1 MPDALNR
8 AVLLLGA
15 AVLAAPAALAG
26 FEGRTPYHGAS
37 DAVARPGEAVLLAA
51 VFRHS
56 AGAQKDLEHAA
67 VRVEWELDG
76 GWQPLGETRTDAK
89 GRAVLAAKAP
99 GRPGSVKVR
108 WWFRDQ
114 PAEAVLWVVAEGQAI
129 TVFDIDG
136 TLTPA
141 DRENLKDYA
150 RRLLRRVRAEGP
162 RLRPHA
168 IAAALRAANDSLPVF
183 LTGRPPFLGRPTRDW
198 LAFHGFPPG
207 MVFLMPESRAA
218 WPTESR
224 VGQAKLDRLK
234 ELQAKGLR
242 IVRVFGNASTDISAY
257 EAAGVAK
264 EATFILGKRGG
275 ERGTVA
281 LGEGFPGD

>member
-1 MPDALNR
+1 
-8 AVLLLGA
+8 
-15 AVLAAPAALAG
+15 
-26 FEGRTPYHGAS
+26 
-37 DAVARPGEAVLLAA
+37 VLLAA

-67 VRVEWELDG
+67 VRAEWEQEG
-76 GWQPLGETRTDAK
+76 GWRPLGETRTDRK

-99 GRPGSVKVR
+99 GRPGPVKVR

-114 PAEAVLWVVAEGQAI
+114 PVEAVLWVVAEGQAI

-150 RRLLRRVRAEGP
+150 RRLLRRAKAEGP
-162 RLRPHA
+162 RLRPNA
-168 IAAALRAANDSLPVF
+168 LLAANRAAKDSLPVF

-198 LAFHGFPPG
+198 LAVHGFPAG
-207 MVFLMPESRAA
+207 MVFLMPESRDA

-224 VGQAKLDRLK
+224 VGQAKLERLR
-234 ELQAKGLR
+234 ELQGKGLR
-242 IVRVFGNASTDISAY
+242 IVRVFGNATTDISAY
-257 EAAGVAK
+257 EGAGVPKAQ
-264 EATFILGKRGG
+264 TFILGEHGG

-281 LGEGFPGD
+281 LGEGFPEE